1 MHVKIQTLIEFE
13 EKKSDTFLNFISY
26 CFSLPLDSGMVSFGL
41 THAFFDWIIW
51 CVMKEQT
58 FFVRVFVVLFF
69 IIIELIR
76 IFGRREGE
84 TEKKNCERTK
94 RNVITVRVID
104 CDTKNTQCFGGGRRK
119 KKKNNNN
126 QKRRKSVARVQ
137 RRKNREI
144 SAWENSARR
153 TRDARN

>member
-1 MHVKIQTLIEFE
+1 MEF
-13 EKKSDTFLNFISY
+13 
-26 CFSLPLDSGMVSFGL
+26 LDDESGERQ
-41 THAFFDWIIW
+41 
-51 CVMKEQT
+51 K
-58 FFVRVFVVLFF
+58 
-69 IIIELIR
+69 
-76 IFGRREGE
+76 
-84 TEKKNCERTK
+84 KKNCERTK

-153 TRDARN
+153 MRDARN

>member
-1 MHVKIQTLIEFE
+1 MCDE
-13 EKKSDTFLNFISY
+13 
-26 CFSLPLDSGMVSFGL
+26 
-41 THAFFDWIIW
+41 
-51 CVMKEQT
+51 KEQT

-69 IIIELIR
+69 IIIER
-76 IFGRREGE
+76 IWNFGWTRGE

-94 RNVITVRVID
+94 RNVITVCVID

-144 SAWENSARR
+144 SA
-153 TRDARN
+153 

>member
-1 MHVKIQTLIEFE
+1 MCDERAELSSSV
-13 EKKSDTFLNFISY
+13 FL
-26 CFSLPLDSGMVSFGL
+26 
-41 THAFFDWIIW
+41 
-51 CVMKEQT
+51 
-58 FFVRVFVVLFF
+58 LFF
-69 IIIELIR
+69 FSSSSSVYG
-76 IFGRREGE
+76 IFGRREGGRQ
-84 TEKKNCERTK
+84 KKKICERTK

>member
-1 MHVKIQTLIEFE
+1 
-13 EKKSDTFLNFISY
+13 
-26 CFSLPLDSGMVSFGL
+26 
-41 THAFFDWIIW
+41 
-51 CVMKEQT
+51 MKELSLS
-58 FFVRVFVVLFF
+58 VFLLFF
-69 IIIELIR
+69 FSSSSSLDEFLDDER
-76 IFGRREGE
+76 GRQ
-84 TEKKNCERTK
+84 TKKNCSERTK

>member
-1 MHVKIQTLIEFE
+1 
-13 EKKSDTFLNFISY
+13 
-26 CFSLPLDSGMVSFGL
+26 
-41 THAFFDWIIW
+41 
-51 CVMKEQT
+51 MKEQT

-69 IIIELIR
+69 IIIELMEFLDDER
-76 IFGRREGE
+76 GRQ
-84 TEKKNCERTK
+84 KKKICERTK

>member
-1 MHVKIQTLIEFE
+1 MEF
-13 EKKSDTFLNFISY
+13 
-26 CFSLPLDSGMVSFGL
+26 LD
-41 THAFFDWIIW
+41 D
-51 CVMKEQT
+51 E
-58 FFVRVFVVLFF
+58 R
-69 IIIELIR
+69 
-76 IFGRREGE
+76 GE
-84 TEKKNCERTK
+84 RQKKKNCERTK
-94 RNVITVRVID
+94 RNVITVCVID

>member
-1 MHVKIQTLIEFE
+1 MKRKMTTDRYF
-13 EKKSDTFLNFISY
+13 
-26 CFSLPLDSGMVSFGL
+26 
-41 THAFFDWIIW
+41 FFDS
-51 CVMKEQT
+51 
-58 FFVRVFVVLFF
+58 FFFDSDFLMCDERAELSSSVFLLFF
-69 IIIELIR
+69 FSSSSSVYG

-84 TEKKNCERTK
+84 TEKKNLRKNETK
-94 RNVITVRVID
+94 RHNCVVID

>member
-1 MHVKIQTLIEFE
+1 MEFLDE
-13 EKKSDTFLNFISY
+13 E
-26 CFSLPLDSGMVSFGL
+26 
-41 THAFFDWIIW
+41 
-51 CVMKEQT
+51 
-58 FFVRVFVVLFF
+58 
-69 IIIELIR
+69 
-76 IFGRREGE
+76 RRERKKKIAKERNE
-84 TEKKNCERTK
+84 TSY
-94 RNVITVRVID
+94 VTVRVID

-153 TRDARN
+153 TRGARN

>member
-1 MHVKIQTLIEFE
+1 MEF
-13 EKKSDTFLNFISY
+13 
-26 CFSLPLDSGMVSFGL
+26 LDDESGERQ
-41 THAFFDWIIW
+41 
-51 CVMKEQT
+51 K
-58 FFVRVFVVLFF
+58 
-69 IIIELIR
+69 
-76 IFGRREGE
+76 
-84 TEKKNCERTK
+84 KKNCERTK

-104 CDTKNTQCFGGGRRK
+104 CDTKNTKCFGGGRRK

-153 TRDARN
+153 MRDARN